1 MFNKEAIRLMGLQ
14 DPVGKDI
21 TWGGSRKKRIVGI
34 IDNMVVTSPYEAP
47 SPLMIAYENNW
58 SGYMDVRLKDKA
70 DVRAAIA
77 AIGNVYKQYSSD
89 YPFEY
94 RFVDEAFNE
103 KFATEQLIGKLSA
116 IFSGLAIFVCCLGL
130 FGLVS
135 FSIERRTREI
145 GIRKVLGANVSQLLV
160 LMSKEFLWL
169 VGIAFLVA
177 IPASWWAMNE
187 WLTSFS
193 YRISIQPVMFL
204 IVGGLTLIIALVTV
218 SLNASKAALSN
229 PVKTLRSD

>member
-1 MFNKEAIRLMGLQ
+1 M
-14 DPVGKDI
+14 
-21 TWGGSRKKRIVGI
+21 
-34 IDNMVVTSPYEAP
+34 
-47 SPLMIAYENNW
+47 
-58 SGYMDVRLKDKA
+58 
-70 DVRAAIA
+70 
-77 AIGNVYKQYSSD
+77 
-89 YPFEY
+89 
-94 RFVDEAFNE
+94 
-103 KFATEQLIGKLSA
+103 
-116 IFSGLAIFVCCLGL
+116 
-130 FGLVS
+130 
-135 FSIERRTREI
+135 
-145 GIRKVLGANVSQLLV
+145 GANVSQLLV